1 MITHKVVFASCPEGK
16 ERVYMQQHA
25 EKTMTNQNDINKQ

>member
-1 MITHKVVFASCPEGK
+1 MITHKVVFAPCPEGK

-25 EKTMTNQNDINKQ
+25 EKMMTNQNDNNKQ